1 MRSRAT
7 RFFRQWIS
15 CWLAGKKNM
24 DRIFRNPMDTMNA
37 LCGCLLFLSFV
48 LSMLVVL
55 FVFLLGQMMWCRFG
69 CTSFRRKRNFCD
81 WRWWKKC
88 QRAGHTKWSEIM
100 FGDLSLNIM
109 ERLLERLIFMGLSLQ
124 HSIVHVCSKR
134 SGKPKENFIGEC
146 SCIPFYSHW
155 MLLKN
160 HHITILRFPKVS

>member
-1 MRSRAT
+1 
-7 RFFRQWIS
+7 
-15 CWLAGKKNM
+15 M
-24 DRIFRNPMDTMNA
+24 DRIFRKSNGYMNA

-109 ERLLERLIFMGLSLQ
+109 EIHGKTSWKTHTHGLSLQ
-124 HSIVHVCSKR
+124 HSIVHFCSKR